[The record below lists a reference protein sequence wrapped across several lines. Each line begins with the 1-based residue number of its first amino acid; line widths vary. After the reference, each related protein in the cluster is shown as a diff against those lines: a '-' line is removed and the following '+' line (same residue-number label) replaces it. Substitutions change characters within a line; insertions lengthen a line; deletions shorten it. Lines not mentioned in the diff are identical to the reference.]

1 MALKL
6 RKPRPKRLYFFG
18 YRFEMPE
25 KLVREIHDDNSYQIE
40 ETAINQ
46 QQVPIVSATDSI
58 KLIHL
63 THFGSLKHV
72 VSAYFV
78 SNNSVGRDEGWQKK
92 GKDGRVSPERPKT
105 VPVPDPPLSP
115 PKRVAVQISPF
126 KMDECNAL
134 FVDLYSLGEPYGNA
148 HPPSCHSSDFSPEAF
163 EAVDTISKKL
173 STSKSEALRK
183 ALGLMRFVLEEK
195 RKGAKLII
203 EGPTHG
209 ERREII
215 QL

>member
-1 MALKL
+1 M
-6 RKPRPKRLYFFG
+6 
-18 YRFEMPE
+18 
-25 KLVREIHDDNSYQIE
+25 
-40 ETAINQ
+40 ETR
-46 QQVPIVSATDSI
+46 
-58 KLIHL
+58 
-63 THFGSLKHV
+63 THH
-72 VSAYFV
+72 
-78 SNNSVGRDEGWQKK
+78 
-92 GKDGRVSPERPKT
+92 RVT
-105 VPVPDPPLSP
+105 V
-115 PKRVAVQISPF
+115 
-126 KMDECNAL
+126 
-134 FVDLYSLGEPYGNA
+134 
-148 HPPSCHSSDFSPEAF
+148 DFSPEAF